1 MPSSGKITVYDR
13 LRGDITV
20 ENTSLDDSIIVRSDG
35 LPVYHLAAMV
45 DDYLMKVTHVIRGS
59 EWLPTLPLHAHIIQ
73 AFGWQFPEFV
83 HLSVFLKPT
92 GKGKMSK
99 RESTQLIQDGH
110 SIFIKDLADLG
121 YIPEGVLNWIVLMGW
136 SYDDRTEF
144 FTLDDLVQKFN
155 LDKLNPAPAA
165 INFTK
170 LDHFNG
176 VHIRNLELPDLARR
190 VKPYFINAG
199 YEVNDSKLLMMIPI
213 IRERLV
219 TLDDAITFG
228 GFFFVDEI
236 SPDLSE
242 LIGKDMDA
250 QGSAAILEKI
260 YQIIEACATISKDTL
275 EPQIRSMVEDNDLGV
290 GLVFGMIRVAVTG
303 QKVSPP
309 LFESVEIIGKEKVLE
324 RIQKAIILLNSA
336 GSPM

>member
-1 MPSSGKITVYDR
+1 
-13 LRGDITV
+13 
-20 ENTSLDDSIIVRSDG
+20 
-35 LPVYHLAAMV
+35 
-45 DDYLMKVTHVIRGS
+45 
-59 EWLPTLPLHAHIIQ
+59 
-73 AFGWQFPEFV
+73 
-83 HLSVFLKPT
+83 
-92 GKGKMSK
+92 MSK
-99 RESTQLIQDGH
+99 RESTQSIQDGY

-121 YIPEGVLNWIVLMGW
+121 YIPEGVLNWIALMGW

-176 VHIRNLELPDLARR
+176 VHIRNLDLPDLARR
-190 VKPYFINAG
+190 VKPYFIKAG
-199 YEVNDSKLLMMIPI
+199 YQVNDKKLLMMIPI

-219 TLDDAITFG
+219 TLDDAISFG
-228 GFFFVDEI
+228 GFFFIDEI
-236 SPDLSE
+236 TPDLSE

-250 QGSAAILEKI
+250 HGSATILGKI
-260 YQIIEACATISKDTL
+260 YEIVDACAVISKDTL
-275 EPQIRSMVEDNDLGV
+275 EPQIRSMVEENGLGV

-309 LFESVEIIGKEKVLE
+309 LFESMEIIGKEKVLE
-324 RIQKAIILLNSA
+324 RVQKAIILLNSA
-336 GSPM
+336 GSPV